1 MGFGLIFS
9 SSSFSFLFSLPVDV
23 HLLVNYFSVG
33 RVWKGGARGA
43 GANSVVSFLP
53 NKIFF
58 FFFLCGWL
66 GEGKH
71 IGGYILDT
79 WLILVGKYVDT
90 SMCSVFHRFGPKF
103 GAING
108 CGEEA

>member
-1 MGFGLIFS
+1 MS
-9 SSSFSFLFSLPVDV
+9 
-23 HLLVNYFSVG
+23 G
-33 RVWKGGARGA
+33 RGEPGGP
-43 GANSVVSFLP
+43 VVSVLP
-53 NKIFF
+53 NKNFF

-66 GEGKH
+66 GEGEH